1 MRDVRQKHGSENIMA
16 VDNGLNAALKPFIAE
31 ASFNGEERLLN
42 VCPLLF
48 TEEGMIEHSLLH
60 VTQRINVLDF
70 FNGIHSVCTFLHG
83 FISEN

>member
-42 VCPLLF
+42 VCPPLYGGRNETAF
-48 TEEGMIEHSLLH
+48 PPAY
-60 VTQRINVLDF
+60 D
-70 FNGIHSVCTFLHG
+70 
-83 FISEN
+83 SEDKCS